1 MVLEGV
7 TDFKGKVLVIDDE
20 AVIREGCKKVL
31 SKEGWEV
38 LLASDG
44 EKGLEMCEEVDV
56 VLLDLKMPGPS
67 GMDVL
72 EELLKRDPSLP
83 IIVITGYA
91 TVDSAVE
98 AMKKGAY
105 DFIPKPFTPDQL
117 RLVVQRAYEK
127 RWLEKETERLRQ
139 EAERTLQD
147 VAREKGRLMTVIEC
161 MADGVLLTDHQSRI
175 ALLNPAATRLLGIRE
190 REGIIGKP
198 LWEVLE
204 AKQLREAIEEALSS
218 EMSKVISQEIKKND
232 LWIRAHTASVKDL
245 QGHNMGTVT
254 VLEDLSHLL
263 ELERMR
269 NEFVGMVSHELR
281 APLSAIEQMIN
292 VVLMKEDL
300 GEKERNFLTRA
311 KERIKGLMDLI
322 NKLLEVSRIEAG
334 MAIQRREPLDLKEV
348 VQRVVDLLQGEAI
361 NKGLT
366 LSLELPQDP
375 LPPILGDPQGL
386 EGVFV
391 NLLSNA
397 IKYTP
402 NGGKITVSIGLEGDY
417 LRVSVSDTGV
427 GIPKEDLPKI
437 FDKFYRVRTRE
448 TRQVIGTGLGLAIVK
463 GIVEAH
469 LGKIEV
475 ESEVGKGSTFTVYL
489 PKRV

>member
-1 MVLEGV
+1 VNES
-7 TDFKGKVLVIDDE
+7 KGKVLVIDDE
-20 AVIREGCKKVL
+20 AVIREGCKRVL
-31 SKEGWEV
+31 SKDRWEV

-44 EKGLEMCEEVDV
+44 EKGLQMCQGVDV

-127 RWLEKETERLRQ
+127 RWLEKEAERLRQ

-161 MADGVLLTDHQSRI
+161 MADGVLLTDHQGRI

-190 REGIIGKP
+190 REEVIGKP
-198 LWEVLE
+198 LWEVVE
-204 AKQLREAIEEALSS
+204 AKQLREAIEEALNSGT
-218 EMSKVISQEIKKND
+218 SKVISQEIKRSD

-245 QGHNMGTVT
+245 EGHNMGTVT

-263 ELERMR
+263 ELEKMR
-269 NEFVGMVSHELR
+269 NEFIGMVSHELR

-300 GEKERNFLTRA
+300 GEKERNFLSRA
-311 KERIKGLMDLI
+311 KERLRGLVDFI

-348 VQRVVDLLQGEAI
+348 VQKAVDLFSGEAL

-366 LSLELPQDP
+366 FSVELPQDP
-375 LPPILGDPQGL
+375 LPLILGDPQGL

-391 NLLSNA
+391 NLISNA

-402 NGGKITVSIGLEGDY
+402 PGGKITVSLTQEGDY
-417 LRVSVSDTGV
+417 LKVSVSDTGV
-427 GIPKEDLPKI
+427 GIPKEDLPRI
-437 FDKFYRVRTRE
+437 FDKFYRVRTKE

-475 ESEVGKGSTFTVYL
+475 KSELGKGSVFTVYL

>member
-1 MVLEGV
+1 VNES
-7 TDFKGKVLVIDDE
+7 KGKVLVIDDE
-20 AVIREGCKKVL
+20 AVIREGCKRVL
-31 SKEGWEV
+31 CKDGWEV

-44 EKGLEMCEEVDV
+44 EKGLQMCEGVDV

-127 RWLEKETERLRQ
+127 RWLEKEAERLRQ

-161 MADGVLLTDHQSRI
+161 MADGVLLTDHQGRI

-190 REGIIGKP
+190 REEVIGKP
-198 LWEVLE
+198 LWEVVE
-204 AKQLREAIEEALSS
+204 AKQLREAVEEALYSGT
-218 EMSKVISQEIKKND
+218 SKVISQEIKRND

-245 QGHNMGTVT
+245 EGHNMGTVT

-263 ELERMR
+263 ELEKMR
-269 NEFVGMVSHELR
+269 NEFIGMVSHELR

-300 GEKERNFLTRA
+300 GEKERNFLSRA
-311 KERIKGLMDLI
+311 KERLRGLVDFI

-348 VQRVVDLLQGEAI
+348 VQKAVDLFSGEAL

-366 LSLELPQDP
+366 LSVELPQDP
-375 LPPILGDPQGL
+375 LPLILGDPQGL

-391 NLLSNA
+391 NLISNA

-402 NGGKITVSIGLEGDY
+402 PGGKITVSLTQEGDY
-417 LRVSVSDTGV
+417 LKVSVSDTGV
-427 GIPKEDLPKI
+427 GIPKEDLPRL
-437 FDKFYRVRTRE
+437 FDKFYRVRTKE

-469 LGKIEV
+469 LGRIEV
-475 ESEVGKGSTFTVYL
+475 KSELGKGSVFTVYL

>member
-1 MVLEGV
+1 MNES
-7 TDFKGKVLVIDDE
+7 KGKVLVIDDE
-20 AVIREGCKKVL
+20 AVIREGCKRVL
-31 SKEGWEV
+31 CKDGWEV

-44 EKGLEMCEEVDV
+44 EKGLQMCEGVDV

-127 RWLEKETERLRQ
+127 RWLEKEAERLRQ

-161 MADGVLLTDHQSRI
+161 MADGVLLTDHQGRI

-190 REGIIGKP
+190 REEVIGKP
-198 LWEVLE
+198 LWEVVE
-204 AKQLREAIEEALSS
+204 AKQLREAVEEALYSGT
-218 EMSKVISQEIKKND
+218 SKVISQEIKRND

-245 QGHNMGTVT
+245 EGHNMGTVT

-263 ELERMR
+263 ELEKMR
-269 NEFVGMVSHELR
+269 NEFIGMVSHELR

-300 GEKERNFLTRA
+300 GEKERNFLSRA
-311 KERIKGLMDLI
+311 KERLRGLVDFI

-348 VQRVVDLLQGEAI
+348 VQKAVDLFSGEAL

-366 LSLELPQDP
+366 LSVELPQDP
-375 LPPILGDPQGL
+375 LPLILGDPQGL

-391 NLLSNA
+391 NLISNA

-402 NGGKITVSIGLEGDY
+402 PGGKITVSLTQEGDY
-417 LRVSVSDTGV
+417 LKVSVSDTGV
-427 GIPKEDLPKI
+427 GIPKEDLPRL
-437 FDKFYRVRTRE
+437 FDKFYRVRTKE

-469 LGKIEV
+469 LGRIEV
-475 ESEVGKGSTFTVYL
+475 KSELGKGSVFTVYL

>member
-1 MVLEGV
+1 MNES
-7 TDFKGKVLVIDDE
+7 KGKVLVIDDE
-20 AVIREGCKKVL
+20 AVIREGCKRVL
-31 SKEGWEV
+31 SKDRWEV

-44 EKGLEMCEEVDV
+44 EKGLQMCQGVDV

-127 RWLEKETERLRQ
+127 RWLEKEAERLRQ

-161 MADGVLLTDHQSRI
+161 MADGVLLTDHQGRI

-190 REGIIGKP
+190 REEVIGKP
-198 LWEVLE
+198 LWEVVE
-204 AKQLREAIEEALSS
+204 AKQLREAIEEALNSGT
-218 EMSKVISQEIKKND
+218 SKVISQEIKRSD

-245 QGHNMGTVT
+245 EGHNMGTVT

-263 ELERMR
+263 ELEKMR
-269 NEFVGMVSHELR
+269 NEFIGMVSHELR

-300 GEKERNFLTRA
+300 GEKERNFLSRA
-311 KERIKGLMDLI
+311 KERLRGLVDFI

-348 VQRVVDLLQGEAI
+348 VQKAVDLFSGEAL

-366 LSLELPQDP
+366 FSVELPQDP
-375 LPPILGDPQGL
+375 LPLILGDPQGL

-391 NLLSNA
+391 NLISNA

-402 NGGKITVSIGLEGDY
+402 PGGKITVSLTQEGDY
-417 LRVSVSDTGV
+417 LKVSVSDTGV
-427 GIPKEDLPKI
+427 GIPKEDLPRI
-437 FDKFYRVRTRE
+437 FDKFYRVRTKE

-469 LGKIEV
+469 LGRIEV
-475 ESEVGKGSTFTVYL
+475 KSELGKGSVFTVYL

>member
-1 MVLEGV
+1 LVLEGV

>member
-1 MVLEGV
+1 VNES
-7 TDFKGKVLVIDDE
+7 KGKVLVIDDE
-20 AVIREGCKKVL
+20 AVIREGCKRVL
-31 SKEGWEV
+31 SKDRWEV

-44 EKGLEMCEEVDV
+44 EKGLQMCQGVDV

-127 RWLEKETERLRQ
+127 RWLEKEAERLRQ

-161 MADGVLLTDHQSRI
+161 MADGVLLTDHQGRI

-190 REGIIGKP
+190 REEVIGKP
-198 LWEVLE
+198 LWEVVE
-204 AKQLREAIEEALSS
+204 AKQLREAIEEALNSGT
-218 EMSKVISQEIKKND
+218 SKVISQEIKRSD

-245 QGHNMGTVT
+245 EGHNMGTVT

-263 ELERMR
+263 ELEKMR
-269 NEFVGMVSHELR
+269 NEFIGMVSHELR

-300 GEKERNFLTRA
+300 GEKERNFLSRA
-311 KERIKGLMDLI
+311 KERLRGLVDFI

-348 VQRVVDLLQGEAI
+348 VQKAVDLFSGEAL

-366 LSLELPQDP
+366 FSVELPQDP
-375 LPPILGDPQGL
+375 LPLILGDPQGL

-391 NLLSNA
+391 NLISNA

-402 NGGKITVSIGLEGDY
+402 PGGKITVSLTQEGDY
-417 LRVSVSDTGV
+417 LKVSVSDTGV
-427 GIPKEDLPKI
+427 GIPKEDLPRI
-437 FDKFYRVRTRE
+437 FDKFYRVRTKE

-469 LGKIEV
+469 LGRIEV
-475 ESEVGKGSTFTVYL
+475 KSELGKGSVFTVYL

>member
-1 MVLEGV
+1 VNES
-7 TDFKGKVLVIDDE
+7 KGKVLVIDDE
-20 AVIREGCKKVL
+20 AVIREGCKRVL
-31 SKEGWEV
+31 CKDGWEV

-44 EKGLEMCEEVDV
+44 EKGLQMCQGVDV

-127 RWLEKETERLRQ
+127 RWLEKEAERLRQ

-161 MADGVLLTDHQSRI
+161 MADGVLLTDHQGRI

-190 REGIIGKP
+190 REEVIGKP
-198 LWEVLE
+198 LWEVVE
-204 AKQLREAIEEALSS
+204 AKQLREAIEEALNSGT
-218 EMSKVISQEIKKND
+218 SKVISQEIKRSD

-245 QGHNMGTVT
+245 EGHNMGTVT

-263 ELERMR
+263 ELEKMR
-269 NEFVGMVSHELR
+269 NEFIGMVSHELR

-300 GEKERNFLTRA
+300 GEKERNFLSRA
-311 KERIKGLMDLI
+311 KERLRGLVDFI

-348 VQRVVDLLQGEAI
+348 VQKAVDLFSGEAL

-366 LSLELPQDP
+366 LSIELPQDP
-375 LPPILGDPQGL
+375 LPLILGDPQGL

-391 NLLSNA
+391 NLISNA

-402 NGGKITVSIGLEGDY
+402 PGGKITVFLTQEGDY
-417 LRVSVSDTGV
+417 LKVSVSDTGV
-427 GIPKEDLPKI
+427 GIPKEDLPRI
-437 FDKFYRVRTRE
+437 FDKFYRVRTKE

-469 LGKIEV
+469 LGRIEV
-475 ESEVGKGSTFTVYL
+475 KSKLGEGSVFTVYL

>member
-1 MVLEGV
+1 MNES
-7 TDFKGKVLVIDDE
+7 KGKVLVIDDE
-20 AVIREGCKKVL
+20 AVIREGCKRAL
-31 SKEGWEV
+31 SKDGWEV

-44 EKGLEMCEEVDV
+44 EKGLQMCQGVDV

-127 RWLEKETERLRQ
+127 RWLEKEAERLRQ

-161 MADGVLLTDHQSRI
+161 MADGVLLTDHQGRI

-190 REGIIGKP
+190 REEVIGKP
-198 LWEVLE
+198 LWEVVE
-204 AKQLREAIEEALSS
+204 AKQLREAIEEALNSGT
-218 EMSKVISQEIKKND
+218 SKVISQEIKRSD

-245 QGHNMGTVT
+245 EGHNMGTVT

-263 ELERMR
+263 ELEKMR
-269 NEFVGMVSHELR
+269 NEFIGMVSHELR

-300 GEKERNFLTRA
+300 GEKERNFLSRA
-311 KERIKGLMDLI
+311 KERLRGLVDFI

-348 VQRVVDLLQGEAI
+348 VQKAVDLFSGEAL

-366 LSLELPQDP
+366 FSVELPQDP
-375 LPPILGDPQGL
+375 LPLILGDPQGL

-391 NLLSNA
+391 NLISNA

-402 NGGKITVSIGLEGDY
+402 PGGKITVSLTQEGDY
-417 LRVSVSDTGV
+417 LKVSVSDTGV
-427 GIPKEDLPKI
+427 GIPKEDLPRI
-437 FDKFYRVRTRE
+437 FDKFYRVRTKE

-475 ESEVGKGSTFTVYL
+475 KSELGKGSVFTVYL

>member
-1 MVLEGV
+1 VNES
-7 TDFKGKVLVIDDE
+7 KGKVLVIDDE
-20 AVIREGCKKVL
+20 AVIREGCKRVL
-31 SKEGWEV
+31 CKDGWEV

-44 EKGLEMCEEVDV
+44 EKGLQMCQGVDV

-127 RWLEKETERLRQ
+127 RWLEKEAERLRQ

-161 MADGVLLTDHQSRI
+161 MADGVLLTDHQGRI

-190 REGIIGKP
+190 REEVIGKP
-198 LWEVLE
+198 LWEVVE
-204 AKQLREAIEEALSS
+204 AKQLREAIEEALNSGT
-218 EMSKVISQEIKKND
+218 SKVISQEIKRND

-245 QGHNMGTVT
+245 EGHNMGTVT

-263 ELERMR
+263 ELEKMR
-269 NEFVGMVSHELR
+269 NEFIGMVSHELR

-300 GEKERNFLTRA
+300 GEKERNFLSRA
-311 KERIKGLMDLI
+311 KERLRGLVDFI

-348 VQRVVDLLQGEAI
+348 VQKAVDLFSGEAL

-366 LSLELPQDP
+366 FSVELPQDP
-375 LPPILGDPQGL
+375 LPLILGDPQGL

-391 NLLSNA
+391 NLISNA

-402 NGGKITVSIGLEGDY
+402 PGGKITVSLTQEGDY
-417 LRVSVSDTGV
+417 LKVSVSDTGV
-427 GIPKEDLPKI
+427 GIPKEDLPRI
-437 FDKFYRVRTRE
+437 FDKFYRVRTKE

-469 LGKIEV
+469 LGRIEV
-475 ESEVGKGSTFTVYL
+475 KSELGKGSVFTVYL